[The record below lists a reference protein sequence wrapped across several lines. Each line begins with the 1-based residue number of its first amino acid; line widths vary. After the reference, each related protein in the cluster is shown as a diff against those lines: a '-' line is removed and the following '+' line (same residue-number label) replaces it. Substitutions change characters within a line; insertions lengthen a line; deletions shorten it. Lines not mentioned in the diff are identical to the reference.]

1 MANVC
6 LFFFFLRI
14 PTCAFPGRLPSLRLS
29 HECSG
34 ISESETVKERRSSG
48 FFVQHMGREH
58 VLFQSSFKKRILL
71 AWKKK
76 IWMLKRSFKK
86 KKKAMQH
93 SWVSSGPAL
102 QAITCVRS
110 YCGLGCLLHSGMGR
124 IGCRS
129 ADAPTG
135 PCHHLNGR
143 HTHQPAGDDT
153 QALTHVVL
161 GYSLLRARR
170 PHATT
175 RLWWRGG
182 HSSFQAKQWAAL
194 PSSVL
199 TRPLLPF
206 QLRQI
211 YPIWAAISPA
221 HEVSFLSRFLSSGRF
236 VYSICL
242 RSECAGSE
250 MGARLR
256 AASSVA
262 CCDSGGFVVCSRGIG
277 A

>member
-1 MANVC
+1 MLQPARC
-6 LFFFFLRI
+6 H
-14 PTCAFPGRLPSLRLS
+14 LRLQRDS
-29 HECSG
+29 VSP
-34 ISESETVKERRSSG
+34 SERPAYPSAGRRRYPSSDTRG
-48 FFVQHMGREH
+48 SR
-58 VLFQSSFKKRILL
+58 LL
-71 AWKKK
+71 ITA
-76 IWMLKRSFKK
+76 
-86 KKKAMQH
+86 
-93 SWVSSGPAL
+93 GPA
-102 QAITCVRS
+102 A
-110 YCGLGCLLHSGMGR
+110 
-124 IGCRS
+124 
-129 ADAPTG
+129 A
-135 PCHHLNGR
+135 R
-143 HTHQPAGDDT
+143 H
-153 QALTHVVL
+153 
-161 GYSLLRARR
+161 
-170 PHATT
+170 
-175 RLWWRGG
+175 RGG

-250 MGARLR
+250 MGARRR